1 MPFMDFDTNTVF
13 MYLMAMCNILFE
25 WTKIILVKNKTPN
38 ISLKMR
44 VKAVCFRYITVATTF
59 VNHAKEKVLQVFSD
73 QEYKI
78 LQI

>member
-1 MPFMDFDTNTVF
+1 MDLDTNTAF
-13 MYLMAMCNILFE
+13 MYLMAMCLILFE
-25 WTKIILVKNKTPN
+25 WTKVILVKNKTPN

-59 VNHAKEKVLQVFSD
+59 VNHAREKILPVFSN

-78 LQI
+78 LKI

>member
-1 MPFMDFDTNTVF
+1 MDLDTNTVF

-25 WTKIILVKNKTPN
+25 SKKVILVKNKTPN

-44 VKAVCFRYITVATTF
+44 VKAVCFRYVTVATTF
-59 VNHAKEKVLQVFSD
+59 INHAKEKTLQVFSD